1 MSKLS
6 YWERRQVENMYR
18 YMQSAEDIADQI
30 AKLYLRS
37 ARWLTMAAEDIFERY
52 MTKHNLSEAEARR
65 LLNELRDKT
74 SIDELIQKLEGKG
87 DKKEVLAKLESPA
100 YQARIRKLEELQTQ
114 LDQVMQNVYQQE
126 KQISTSHYV
135 DLANEAFYRTIFNLQ
150 QRAQAA
156 FSFNYIDPKQI
167 DAVVNSKWSG
177 QNYSTRIWGNTRAL
191 AKDVKEELL
200 INLVTG
206 RTERETAEVI
216 ANKFAQG
223 ASNARR
229 LVRTE
234 SAYLSAEL
242 SARAIKE
249 AGVEEYQ
256 YMATLD
262 LKTSEICRKMDLQI
276 FKVSDRKVGVNCPPM
291 HPWCRSTIV
300 AVIDRKY
307 LEGKKRAAIDPETG
321 ERILVPRNMTYE
333 EWYKKY
339 VKGKTKAETSEK
351 KLKNKSSDQKQHE
364 RYRKVLGDNVP
375 DKLDDFQE
383 MKYNDGEKWRVAKEE
398 YAQTTGARAS
408 GGKRYVP
415 YDPEDKR
422 DVAAAEEYRKIS
434 RRNDIERIAKNSGF
448 TADEI
453 RQVKRHIFFNKHK
466 TYDGYKM
473 LYPDYDMAV
482 AWKRLYE
489 GTQEERDI
497 LLLQHE
503 LLESK
508 FEKEYDLTI
517 SEAHKMAK
525 KEYDWEAKL
534 LEDLEGGMEADGL
547 L

>member
-37 ARWLTMAAEDIFERY
+37 SRWLTMAAEDIFERY

-74 SIDELIQKLEGKG
+74 SIDELMQKLEGKG

-100 YQARIRKLEELQTQ
+100 YQARIKRLEGLQTQ

-126 KQISTSHYV
+126 QQISTSHYV
-135 DLANEAFYRTIFNLQ
+135 DLANEVYYRTIFDLQ

-156 FSFNYIDPKQI
+156 FSFNYIDSKQI

-177 QNYSTRIWGNTRAL
+177 QNYSSRIWGNTRAL
-191 AKDVKEELL
+191 AKDIKEELL
-200 INLVTG
+200 VNLVTG

-234 SAYLSAEL
+234 SAYLSSEL
-242 SARAIKE
+242 STRAIKE

-321 ERILVPRNMTYE
+321 ERILVPRDMTYA
-333 EWYKKY
+333 EWYEKY
-339 VKGKTKAETSEK
+339 VKGKNPRILEQMALRIPSEVSRNAGLSPVVREEIEQAIK
-351 KLKNKSSDQKQHE
+351 KLESEYDIYLDEISGAELPKGEIFRTGGYIEDGVLKHALVFNYNLDYNKIRERAEMRYKRGKYAGRNMEDYIAHE
-364 RYRKVLGDNVP
+364 VAHIIPFQNCVTATQYHQVNDEIKKSFVKGISGYANDTRDGRESLAEAFVRYRNGEDIPQNALQ
-375 DKLDDFQE
+375 LIE
-383 MKYNDGEKWRVAKEE
+383 KYITPWRRE
-398 YAQTTGARAS
+398 
-408 GGKRYVP
+408 
-415 YDPEDKR
+415 
-422 DVAAAEEYRKIS
+422 
-434 RRNDIERIAKNSGF
+434 
-448 TADEI
+448 
-453 RQVKRHIFFNKHK
+453 
-466 TYDGYKM
+466 
-473 LYPDYDMAV
+473 
-482 AWKRLYE
+482 
-489 GTQEERDI
+489 
-497 LLLQHE
+497 
-503 LLESK
+503 
-508 FEKEYDLTI
+508 
-517 SEAHKMAK
+517 
-525 KEYDWEAKL
+525 
-534 LEDLEGGMEADGL
+534 
-547 L
+547 

>member
-18 YMQSAEDIADQI
+18 YMQSAEDVADQI

-52 MTKHNLSEAEARR
+52 MTKHNLTEAEARR
-65 LLNELRDKT
+65 LLNELQDRT
-74 SIDELIQKLEGKG
+74 SIDEMMQKLKNG
-87 DKKEVLAKLESPA
+87 DTDDKRKELIAKLEAVP
-100 YQARIRKLEELQTQ
+100 YRARIERLKQLQNQ
-114 LDQVMQNVYQQE
+114 LDRVMQEVYEQE
-126 KQISTSHYV
+126 KIVSTAHYV
-135 DLANEAFYRTIFNLQ
+135 DLANEAFYRTIFDLQ

-223 ASNARR
+223 ASKARR

-234 SAYLSAEL
+234 SAYLSSEL
-242 SARAIKE
+242 STRAIE
-249 AGVEEYQ
+249 AAGVEKYQ

-262 LKTSEICRKMDLQI
+262 LKTSEICRELDLQI
-276 FKVSDRKVGVNCPPM
+276 FKVSERKVGVNCPPM

-300 AVIDRKY
+300 AAVDKKY

-321 ERILVPRNMTYE
+321 ERILVPRNMTYA
-333 EWYKKY
+333 EWYEKY

-351 KLKNKSSDQKQHE
+351 KHKNKSADQKQHE
-364 RYRKVLGDNVP
+364 RYKAVLGDNVP

-383 MKYNDGEKWRVAKEE
+383 MKYNDDEKFELLKKKVDTYSEINKKDWSAEFKQKSKNAYDRFSEENIYLSTHALSRLPRLNKSGYVSIDEADIKQLLDNFPNYKENDTKIAYFSGEKQLAIIKNIE
-398 YAQTTGARAS
+398 TG
-408 GGKRYVP
+408 
-415 YDPEDKR
+415 
-422 DVAAAEEYRKIS
+422 
-434 RRNDIERIAKNSGF
+434 DI
-448 TADEI
+448 
-453 RQVKRHIFFNKHK
+453 V
-466 TYDGYKM
+466 
-473 LYPDYDMAV
+473 
-482 AWKRLYE
+482 
-489 GTQEERDI
+489 
-497 LLLQHE
+497 
-503 LLESK
+503 
-508 FEKEYDLTI
+508 TI
-517 SEAHKMAK
+517 VRTK
-525 KEYDWEAKL
+525 KPKGDWE
-534 LEDLEGGMEADGL
+534 DV
-547 L
+547 

>member
-1 MSKLS
+1 
-6 YWERRQVENMYR
+6 MYR

-321 ERILVPRNMTYE
+321 ERILVPSDMTYD
-333 EWYKKY
+333 EWYQKY
-339 VKGKTKAETSEK
+339 VKDGESIVENTVNSNPNNLTSDEYSQEENRKETISFEEVTNTWLTDAEGSVTELNEIEIGGTKYIVDGKNVKQNNSKRELEVADI
-351 KLKNKSSDQKQHE
+351 LKNA
-364 RYRKVLGDNVP
+364 L
-375 DKLDDFQE
+375 
-383 MKYNDGEKWRVAKEE
+383 
-398 YAQTTGARAS
+398 
-408 GGKRYVP
+408 GGKIELVP
-415 YDPEDKR
+415 E
-422 DVAAAEEYRKIS
+422 V
-434 RRNDIERIAKNSGF
+434 SGIYNNVN
-448 TADEI
+448 T
-453 RQVKRHIFFNKHK
+453 
-466 TYDGYKM
+466 
-473 LYPDYDMAV
+473 PDYLFNGY
-482 AWKRLYE
+482 R
-489 GTQEERDI
+489 
-497 LLLQHE
+497 
-503 LLESK
+503 
-508 FEKEYDLTI
+508 YDLKELKGTSKDAIRNAIHKKRKQADNFVIDI
-517 SEAHKMAK
+517 SECPLDIN
-525 KEYDWEAKL
+525 EINQQ
-534 LEDLEGGMEADGL
+534 LEDVFTSYNTSFVNTLILIKDSDVL
-547 L
+547 RILQRK